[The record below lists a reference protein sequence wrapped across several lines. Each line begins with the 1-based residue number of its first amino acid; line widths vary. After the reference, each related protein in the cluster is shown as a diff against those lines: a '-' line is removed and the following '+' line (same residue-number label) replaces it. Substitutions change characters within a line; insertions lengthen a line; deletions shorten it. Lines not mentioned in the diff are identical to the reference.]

1 MRSHSVPRSR
11 RLLRAVPRAGAVL
24 AVCAV
29 SLSGAALAEEK
40 EAEKSAPAAEEK
52 SIPSQEELEAKFVAT
67 LTNATMAGRWCLIMD
82 GKLTPEKED
91 RYEIKGVTKTAG
103 GGWLVRSR
111 IQYGKFDMVLPVPV
125 KVEWAGDTPVII
137 VDDMG
142 IPGGNLYS
150 ARVVVYD
157 DSYAG
162 TWSGGGGKI
171 RGLMNGMITREE
183 SEDEKKEEGEE
194 AKGSDDEA
202 GEE

>member
-1 MRSHSVPRSR
+1 MIAWTGMALAQDDVPTS
-11 RLLRAVPRAGAVL
+11 AT
-24 AVCAV
+24 
-29 SLSGAALAEEK
+29 SGADA
-40 EAEKSAPAAEEK
+40 KSAAAKDDDGVKKKADDGKKEL
-52 SIPSQEELEAKFVAT
+52 SQEELEAKFIAT

-91 RYEIKGVTKTAG
+91 RYEIKGVTKTVNG
-103 GGWLVRSR
+103 SWLIRSR

-137 VDDMG
+137 VDNMG

-150 ARVVVYD
+150 ARVVIYD

-162 TWSGGGGKI
+162 TWSGGGGKV

-183 SEDEKKEEGEE
+183 EEAAPAEDKKSESTEASKKE
-194 AKGSDDEA
+194 
-202 GEE
+202 